1 MRALQ
6 PERLRH
12 GEGCHPRRYNWR
24 ELGGNWSR
32 QAVNR
37 STGEEINHM
46 TAREIAELLGA
57 SLEGDGNREIS
68 GANTLEQAKEAEA
81 AFVEGPQARKAAASS
96 RAGCLIVP
104 TDMPALGGRALIR
117 VAKPRNAFARLLQ
130 ALYPSARPEP
140 GVHAAAV
147 VARSAVIGKGVSIG
161 PYSVIGENVSIGP
174 DCVIEDGVK
183 IGDGC
188 AIGRDCRIHARVA
201 IYPKVSIGDRVILHS
216 GAVIGSDG
224 FGYAFEGGRYEK
236 FPQIGTVEIGNDV
249 EIGANTCVDRAAL
262 GATVI
267 GEGSKL
273 DNLVHI
279 GHNCRLGRHVVI
291 AAQTG
296 LSGGV
301 IVDDYVVMGG
311 QVGIGEKAHLK
322 ERVVVG
328 GQCGI
333 LPLKTVPAGVTVWG
347 TPSRPH
353 REYLEKLAL
362 LGRLPKLAAEVK
374 DLRKRIKEIETA

>member
-1 MRALQ
+1 
-6 PERLRH
+6 
-12 GEGCHPRRYNWR
+12 
-24 ELGGNWSR
+24 
-32 QAVNR
+32 
-37 STGEEINHM
+37 M

-57 SLEGDGNREIS
+57 SLEGDGNQEIS
-68 GANTLEQAKEAEA
+68 GANTLEQATEREA
-81 AFVEGPQARKAAASS
+81 AFVEGPQAREAAASS

-104 TDMPALGGRALIR
+104 DGMPHLGGRALIR
-117 VAKPRNAFARLLQ
+117 VAKPRNAFARLLR
-130 ALYPSARPEP
+130 AFYPPSRPEP
-140 GVHAAAV
+140 GVHPTAV
-147 VARSAVIGKGVSIG
+147 VGRSAAIGKGISIG

-188 AIGRDCRIHARVA
+188 TLGRGCRLYARVTIHA
-201 IYPKVSIGDRVILHS
+201 KVSIGDRVILHS

-224 FGYAFEGGRYEK
+224 FGYAFDDGRYEK
-236 FPQIGTVEIGNDV
+236 FPQIGTVEIGDDV
-249 EIGANTCVDRAAL
+249 EIGANSCVDRAAL

-311 QVGIGEKAHLK
+311 QVGIGEKAHVE
-322 ERVVVG
+322 ERAVVG

-333 LPLKTVPAGVTVWG
+333 LPLKTVHAGETVWG

-362 LGRLPKLAAEVK
+362 LGRLPKLAAEVA
-374 DLRKRIKEIETA
+374 DLRKRIEGIETA